1 MSFQIDKKDRKY
13 QFVILCYFIY
23 FFSCMLRNSTPCFV
37 CPSVRQLFGQSV
49 GWSVGWLVG
58 WSVGQLVGRLVG
70 WSVRQWKRPKVKH
83 WLSPIL
89 LQTRLGKKISPANF
103 QASGIGGTFVRVT
116 MKFPQKSMADTKFAY
131 QKY

>member
-23 FFSCMLRNSTPCFV
+23 FFSCMLRNSTPRFV

-58 WSVGQLVGRLVG
+58 WSVGWSVG
-70 WSVRQWKRPKVKH
+70 WLVSYVNGNAPKLNTGSHQSYYRRGLVKKY
-83 WLSPIL
+83 L
-89 LQTRLGKKISPANF
+89 LQIFRPLG
-103 QASGIGGTFVRVT
+103 
-116 MKFPQKSMADTKFAY
+116 
-131 QKY
+131 

>member
-23 FFSCMLRNSTPCFV
+23 FFSCMLRNSTPRFV

-58 WSVGQLVGRLVG
+58 WSVGWLVSWSVGWLIG
-70 WSVRQWKRPKVKH
+70 WSV
-83 WLSPIL
+83 PIL
-89 LQTRLGKKISPANF
+89 LFSIFERFNLI
-103 QASGIGGTFVRVT
+103 ASAQ
-116 MKFPQKSMADTKFAY
+116 MFP
-131 QKY
+131 